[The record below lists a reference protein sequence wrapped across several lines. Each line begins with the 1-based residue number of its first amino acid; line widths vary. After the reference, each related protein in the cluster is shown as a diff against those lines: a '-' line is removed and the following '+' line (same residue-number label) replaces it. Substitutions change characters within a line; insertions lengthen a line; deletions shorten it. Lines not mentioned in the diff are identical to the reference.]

1 MKYSDLN
8 QELQEEIMASNLA
21 FSFACQ
27 ALAKITDLSP
37 ESWANKLG
45 LAASKQVN
53 DMPDAEINDFI
64 RQTELLR
71 EQVRQETGGTS
82 AVVQW
87 EIKR

>member
-8 QELQEEIMASNLA
+8 QELKQEIFANNLA

-27 ALAKITDLSP
+27 SLAQITGLSP
-37 ESWANKLG
+37 ESWATKLG
-45 LAASKQVN
+45 LAASQQVN

-82 AVVQW
+82 AVVNW
-87 EIKR
+87 SLKR